1 MNYRERFEREA
12 ALVADRNLQASDI
25 VRLNIGGQ
33 ERVSVARST
42 LTLYEDSMLGA
53 MFSGRHKVR
62 TMSGLCLSLAGPGL
76 LNNAWSLCGCTFWIF
91 V

>member
-1 MNYRERFEREA
+1 MGCRERFEREA

-25 VRLNIGGQ
+25 VRLNIGGK

-53 MFSGRHKVR
+53 MFSGRHKVC
-62 TMSGLCLSLAGPGL
+62 TMSGLCLSLAL
-76 LNNAWSLCGCTFWIF
+76 LSSSPW
-91 V
+91 

>member
-1 MNYRERFEREA
+1 MRQSTFYAIGFHTLSTLRTTADHRERFEREA

-25 VRLNIGGQ
+25 VRLNIGGK
-33 ERVSVARST
+33 ERVSLARST

-62 TMSGLCLSLAGPGL
+62 
-76 LNNAWSLCGCTFWIF
+76 
-91 V
+91 